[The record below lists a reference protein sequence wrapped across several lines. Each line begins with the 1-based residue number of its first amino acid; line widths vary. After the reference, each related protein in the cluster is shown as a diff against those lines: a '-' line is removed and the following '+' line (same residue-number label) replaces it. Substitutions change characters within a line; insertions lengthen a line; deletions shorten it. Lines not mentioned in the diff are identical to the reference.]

1 MNKRE
6 RIYNKFGG
14 LCAYS
19 GTPLEDD
26 WQIDHICPIIRN
38 WYDGTVQFKEH
49 DTEDNMF
56 PVQKIINHYKH
67 SLSLYQFRNWLMAD
81 LHKRLRK
88 LPKNPRTEKGQKKK
102 DYLLKVAS
110 YFGITEDKPFSGKF
124 YFEIRKEET
133 K

>member
-1 MNKRE
+1 MTKRE

-26 WQIDHICPIIRN
+26 WQIEHICPIVRN

-49 DTEDNMF
+49 DTEDNIF
-56 PVQKIINHYKH
+56 PVQKILNHYKH
-67 SLSLYQFRNWLMAD
+67 SLSLDQFRNWLLKD
-81 LHKRLRK
+81 LHKRLKK

-102 DYLLKVAS
+102 DYLLNVAG
-110 YFGITEDKPFSGKF
+110 FMGIAEDKPFCGKF
-124 YFEIRKEET
+124 YFEMLT
-133 K
+133 T